1 MKKRQKEKDSKPGK
15 AKSPLSLKKTPR
27 LYQKRKE
34 LSN

>member
-1 MKKRQKEKDSKPGK
+1 MKKRQKEKDSTLTG
-15 AKSPLSLKKTPR
+15 KSPLSLKKTPR